1 MGNDNVM
8 ASVDVTDLQG
18 EVVGSVELPET
29 IFGIEPSYPAI
40 YNTVKMYLTNQRQG
54 NAHTK
59 TRAEVRRSKRKL
71 YRQKGT
77 GRARAGTA
85 SSPIRVGGGV
95 AHGPRPRELSER
107 VSKKVRRLAL
117 KSALSL
123 KVPDG
128 AIKVVEDF
136 TFDAPKTKHMA
147 AMTQAIQID
156 DRKVLLLT
164 PETAPNV
171 LKSCRNLSNLQVR
184 PVVQVSTYDVVTADA
199 VVFTREAL
207 GRLQATWGAA

>member
-1 MGNDNVM
+1 M
-8 ASVDVTDLQG
+8 ASVDVTDIRG
-18 EVVGSVELPET
+18 EVVGSVDLPET
-29 IFGIEPSYPAI
+29 IFAIEPSHNAI
-40 YNTVKMYLTNQRQG
+40 YHTVKSYLTNQRQG
-54 NAHTK
+54 NAHSK
-59 TRAEVRRSKRKL
+59 TRAEVRRSKRKM

-107 VSKKVRRLAL
+107 VPRKVRRLAL

-136 TFDAPKTKHMA
+136 TFDAPRTKRVA
-147 AMTQAIQID
+147 DLTRAMEID

-164 PETAPNV
+164 PEATPNI
-171 LKSCRNLSNLQVR
+171 LKSCRNLSGVQVL
-184 PVVQVSTYDVVTADA
+184 PVAQVSTYDVVNADA
-199 VVFTREAL
+199 VVFTTESL
-207 GRLQATWGAA
+207 GRLKDIWGSA

>member
-1 MGNDNVM
+1 M

-18 EVVGSVELPET
+18 EVMGSVDLPET
-29 IFGIEPSYPAI
+29 IFGIEPSHPAI
-40 YNTVKMYLTNQRQG
+40 YHTVKMYLTNQRQG
-54 NAHTK
+54 NAHSK
-59 TRAEVRRSKRKL
+59 TRAEVRRSKRKM

-77 GRARAGTA
+77 GRSRAGTA

-95 AHGPRPRELSER
+95 AHGPRPRELGER
-107 VSKKVRRLAL
+107 VSRKVRRLAL

-123 KVPDG
+123 KVPEG

-136 TFDAPKTKHMA
+136 SFDAPKTKRMA
-147 AMTQAIQID
+147 GMTQAIQIN

-164 PETAPNV
+164 PKSAPNV
-171 LKSCRNLSNLQVR
+171 MKSCRNLSNLQVR
-184 PVVQVSTYDVVTADA
+184 PVTQITTYDVVNADA

-207 GRLQATWGAA
+207 ERLQAVWGAT

>member
-1 MGNDNVM
+1 MGIDGVM

-18 EVVGSVELPET
+18 EVMGSVDLPET
-29 IFGIEPSYPAI
+29 IFGIEPSHPAI
-40 YNTVKMYLTNQRQG
+40 YHTVKMYLTNQRQG
-54 NAHTK
+54 NAHSK
-59 TRAEVRRSKRKL
+59 TRAEVRRSKRKM

-77 GRARAGTA
+77 GRSRAGTA

-95 AHGPRPRELSER
+95 AHGPRPRELGER
-107 VSKKVRRLAL
+107 VSRKVRRLAL

-123 KVPDG
+123 KVPEG

-136 TFDAPKTKHMA
+136 SFDAPKTKRMA
-147 AMTQAIQID
+147 GMTQAIQIN

-164 PETAPNV
+164 PKSAPNV
-171 LKSCRNLSNLQVR
+171 MKSCRNLSNLQVR
-184 PVVQVSTYDVVTADA
+184 PVTQITTYDVVNADA

-207 GRLQATWGAA
+207 ERLQAVWGAT